1 MKLALFASGNGSN
14 VQAILEAVK
23 IGMLQ
28 AEIVGLVCDNPA
40 AFVIERAQN
49 AGIETFVLSPKQCA
63 NKQAWEEQVV
73 TFLQEKGTELVVLA
87 GFMRIVGP
95 TLLEAFP
102 QRITNIHPSLLPN
115 FPGKSGIQ
123 DAFDAKV
130 SQTGVTIH
138 WVDAGVDTG
147 PIIRQETLNIDPNW
161 TLEQLETRIHAIE
174 HRLYPETL
182 QQIIETF
189 NKGVDS

>member
-14 VQAILEAVK
+14 VQAIVEAVK
-23 IGMLQ
+23 IGTLQ
-28 AEIVGLVCDNPA
+28 AEIVGLVCDNPT

-49 AGIETFVLSPKQCA
+49 AGIETFVLSPEQCA
-63 NKQAWEEQVV
+63 NKQVWEEQVV

-130 SQTGVTIH
+130 SKTGVTIH

-147 PIIRQETLNIDPNW
+147 PIICQETLNIDPNW

>member
-14 VQAILEAVK
+14 VQAIVEAVK
-23 IGMLQ
+23 IGTLQ
-28 AEIVGLVCDNPA
+28 AEIVGLVCDNPT

-49 AGIETFVLSPKQCA
+49 VGIETLVLSPKQCA

-130 SQTGVTIH
+130 SKTGVTIH